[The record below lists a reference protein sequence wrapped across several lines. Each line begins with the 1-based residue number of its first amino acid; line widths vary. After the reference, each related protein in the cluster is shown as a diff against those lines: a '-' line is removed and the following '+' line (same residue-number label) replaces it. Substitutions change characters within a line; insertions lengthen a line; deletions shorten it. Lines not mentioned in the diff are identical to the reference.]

1 MCGKSEIEI
10 SIHRKY
16 IENPEQKSPGIVFF
30 RHPYYNKQDKLC
42 PGGEATEPGRA
53 QTKEG
58 MTMYIA
64 DLHIHSRYS
73 RATSKDCTPEHLEL
87 WARRKGIHIVGTGD
101 FTHPAWR
108 EELREK
114 LKPAE
119 DGLYVLKDEYR
130 IEDETVRGSMTPR
143 FVVTGE
149 ISSIYKKGGR
159 VRKVHSLIL
168 LPGLEAAE
176 EIAGRLEEIGN
187 IHSDGRPILGL
198 SCHDLLE
205 ILLTSCPESIYVPA
219 HIWTPHFSLFGA
231 FSGFDTVEECFED
244 LTPYIRAVETGLS
257 SDPPMNWRVSALDR
271 YHLISNSDAHS
282 PAKLGREANLLD
294 IEMSY
299 EGLRKAIQDG
309 EGLYG
314 TIEFFPEEGKYH
326 LDGHRKCGLCLSP
339 SETEKYGGVCPVC
352 GRKITIGVSHR
363 VEELSDRP
371 ENYVKP
377 DGAAFESMVP
387 LPEVIGASLG
397 HSAASRKVLREYED
411 MLGKLGPEFEILR
424 TIPQEDIQRAAGHRV
439 AQGIMRLR
447 QGKVERIPGFDGEY
461 GTIRLFTAEEL
472 ENTDGQMDF
481 FSLIGVE
488 PETLAKGQREE
499 KNALLG
505 KEQADGSVVPE
516 EGPRAELKDQKD
528 GGGAPSLN
536 PEQREAVRKICRHLA
551 VVAGPGTGKTKTL
564 VSRIQYLLEHR
575 KVKPSEITAVTFT
588 NQAAGEMRER
598 LKKELGSRRVS
609 GLQIGTFHSIC
620 LHFLKKAGVGFSL
633 ASEAQCRQMAGE
645 AVSEAGGPIS
655 VGKFLESLSRKQAG
669 LSVGEEEPFRQAEEL
684 YKKKKQERGLLDFDD
699 LLLETLRLLEG
710 GASAGKQFTC
720 LLIDEFQ
727 DIDPLQYRLVRAWDR
742 EARELFVIGD
752 PNQSIYGFRGA
763 DAGCFERLR
772 ADVEETGGE
781 FCLVELKENY
791 RSTPQI
797 LEAARRMQGCELLH
811 PNCPGGAPVRLLRAG
826 SELGEAIF
834 IAREIGRMAGG
845 IGMLEAQE
853 LSGSRERQTRSFDEI
868 AVLTRTHRQADLVEM
883 CLRKEGIPYIVA
895 GREGFLEDDKV
906 QGSICFFQYLED
918 PENESAAQTA
928 SELLLGLSW
937 NQLTEEMVRTMAEK
951 YRPLFEKKKPGK
963 FLEMWMEDQGLQRE
977 GAVKKLAAM
986 TVFYTTMPEFLQD
999 LVLGVESDL
1008 KRCGGKNYTSG
1019 AVTLMTLHGSKGLE
1033 FPAVFIYGA
1042 REGNIPLENEK
1053 RPTDEEEERR
1063 LLYVGMTRAKEE
1075 LILTCSGEESRF
1087 LAGLPETALVREKEM
1102 PVKKEETCHQ
1112 MSLFELGN

>member
-1 MCGKSEIEI
+1 
-10 SIHRKY
+10 
-16 IENPEQKSPGIVFF
+16 
-30 RHPYYNKQDKLC
+30 
-42 PGGEATEPGRA
+42 
-53 QTKEG
+53 
-58 MTMYIA
+58 MYIA

-73 RATSKDCTPEHLEL
+73 RATSRDCTPEHLDL
-87 WARRKGIHIVGTGD
+87 WARRKGIHLVGTGD

-149 ISSIYKKGGR
+149 ISSIYKKDGR

-244 LTPYIRAVETGLS
+244 LTPCIHAVETGLS

-271 YHLISNSDAHS
+271 FHLISNSDAHS

-299 EGLRKAIQDG
+299 GGLQRAIQEG
-309 EGLYG
+309 EGLQG

-326 LDGHRKCGLCLSP
+326 LDGHRKCGLCLTP
-339 SETEKYGGVCPVC
+339 SETETYGGVCPVC

-363 VEELSDRP
+363 VEELADRP
-371 ENYVKP
+371 EDFVKP
-377 DGAAFESMVP
+377 GGAAFESLVP

-397 HSAASRKVLREYED
+397 HSAASRKVQREYEE

-424 TIPQEDIQRAAGHRV
+424 TIPEEEIQKAAGRRI

-461 GTIRLFTAEEL
+461 GTIRLFTADEL

-488 PETLAKGQREE
+488 PEMSEKEKREE
-499 KNALLG
+499 KSVPYGETPAH
-505 KEQADGSVVPE
+505 DGVNTGES
-516 EGPRAELKDQKD
+516 PRADRQEQKD
-528 GGGAPSLN
+528 AGGSPTLN
-536 PEQREAVRKICRHLA
+536 PKQQEAVQKICRHLA

-598 LKKELGSRRVS
+598 LKKELGSRRIS

-620 LHFLKKAGVGFSL
+620 LHFLQKAGVDFTL
-633 ASEAQCRQMAGE
+633 AGEAQCRKIAGE
-645 AVSEAGGPIS
+645 AVSEAGLS
-655 VGKFLESLSRKQAG
+655 VGAGKFLENLSRRQAG
-669 LSVGEEEPFRQAEEL
+669 LSVCEEEPFRRAEEL
-684 YKKKKQERGLLDFDD
+684 YKEKKRERKLLDFDD
-699 LLLETLRLLEG
+699 LLLETLRLLESG
-710 GASAGKQFTC
+710 VPAGKQFTC

-727 DIDPLQYRLVRAWDR
+727 DIDPLQYRLVRAWDK

-763 DAGCFERLR
+763 DAGCFEKLR
-772 ADVEETGGE
+772 ADVEEAGGE
-781 FCLVELKENY
+781 LCLVELKENY

-797 LEAARRMQGCELLH
+797 LEAACRMQGCGLLH
-811 PNCPGGAPVRLLRAG
+811 PNRPERAPVRLLQAD

-834 IAREIGRMAGG
+834 IAREIGRMTGG

-868 AVLTRTHRQADLVEM
+868 AVLARTHRQADLVEL
-883 CLRKEGIPYIVA
+883 CLRKEGIPYTVA
-895 GREGFLEDDKV
+895 GRESFLEDEKV
-906 QGSICFFQYLED
+906 QGSICFFQYLEN
-918 PENESAAQTA
+918 PENVPAAQTA
-928 SELLLGLSW
+928 AELLQGLPW
-937 NQLTEEMVRTMAEK
+937 NDLTAELIRTMGEK
-951 YRPLFEKKKPGK
+951 YRPLFAKKKPAK
-963 FLEMWMEDQGLQRE
+963 FLELWMEDQGLQGE
-977 GAVKKLAAM
+977 AVKKLAAM
-986 TVFYTTMPEFLQD
+986 TVFYRTMPEFLQD
-999 LVLGVESDL
+999 LLLGVESDL
-1008 KRCGGKNYTSG
+1008 KRCGGKTYASG

-1042 REGNIPLENEK
+1042 REGNIPLENGK
-1053 RPTDEEEERR
+1053 RPSDEAEEQR

-1075 LILTCSGEESRF
+1075 LILTCSGKESGF
-1087 LAGLPETALVREKEM
+1087 LAALPETVLSRERETHR
-1102 PVKKEETCHQ
+1102 KKEEACHQ
-1112 MSLFELGN
+1112 MSLFEMGN

>member
-1 MCGKSEIEI
+1 MYFSAIHIIINKI
-10 SIHRKY
+10 SPAR
-16 IENPEQKSPGIVFF
+16 ESGAVE
-30 RHPYYNKQDKLC
+30 
-42 PGGEATEPGRA
+42 TGRA

-58 MTMYIA
+58 MIMYIA

-73 RATSKDCTPEHLEL
+73 RATSKDCTPEHLDL

-108 EELREK
+108 EELKEK

-244 LTPYIRAVETGLS
+244 LTPYIHAVETGLS

-299 EGLRKAIQDG
+299 EGLCRAIQDG
-309 EGLYG
+309 TGLQG

-326 LDGHRKCGLCLSP
+326 LDGHRKCGLCLTP

-363 VEELSDRP
+363 VEELADRP
-371 ENYVKP
+371 EDYVRT
-377 DGAAFESMVP
+377 DGAAFESLVP

-397 HSAASRKVLREYED
+397 HSSVSRKVLREYEE

-424 TIPQEDIQRAAGHRV
+424 TIPQEDIQKAAGHRI

-461 GTIRLFTAEEL
+461 GTIRLFTADEL

-488 PETLAKGQREE
+488 PEALEKGQREAQPVLSE
-499 KNALLG
+499 KEPVSAL
-505 KEQADGSVVPE
+505 KEEQTERQEVTA
-516 EGPRAELKDQKD
+516 
-528 GGGAPSLN
+528 GGAPSLN
-536 PEQREAVRKICRHLA
+536 PEQREAVRRICRHLA

-620 LHFLKKAGVGFSL
+620 LHFLRKAGVEFFL

-645 AVSEAGGPIS
+645 AVSEAGLS
-655 VGKFLESLSRKQAG
+655 VGAGKFLESLSRKQAG
-669 LSVGEEEPFRQAEEL
+669 LSVYEEERFRQAEEL
-684 YKKKKQERGLLDFDD
+684 YKKKKQEMRLLDFDD

-710 GASAGKQFTC
+710 GAPAGKQFTC

-742 EARELFVIGD
+742 DARELFVIGD

-772 ADVEETGGE
+772 ADVEAAGGE
-781 FCLVELKENY
+781 FCLVELRENY

-797 LEAARRMQGCELLH
+797 LEAARRTQGCEPLH
-811 PNCPGGAPVRLLRAG
+811 PNCPEGAPVRLLRAG

-834 IAREIGRMAGG
+834 IAKEIGRMAGG

-853 LSGSRERQTRSFDEI
+853 LSGSKERQTRSFDEI
-868 AVLTRTHRQADLVEM
+868 AVLARTHRQADLVEM

-906 QGSICFFQYLED
+906 QGSICFFQYLEN
-918 PENESAAQTA
+918 PENESAAQMA
-928 SELLLGLSW
+928 AELLLGLSW
-937 NQLTEEMVRTMAEK
+937 NQLTEEMIRAMAEK

-963 FLEMWMEDQGLQRE
+963 FLEMWMEEQGLQKE
-977 GAVKKLAAM
+977 DAVKKLAAM
-986 TVFYTTMPEFLQD
+986 TVFYKTMPDFLRD

-1053 RPTDEEEERR
+1053 RPSDEEEERR

-1087 LAGLPETALVREKEM
+1087 LAELPETVLKREKEI

-1112 MSLFELGN
+1112 MSLFELEN

>member
-1 MCGKSEIEI
+1 MCGNSEIEI

-108 EELREK
+108 EELKEK

-244 LTPYIRAVETGLS
+244 LTPYIHAVETGLS

-299 EGLRKAIQDG
+299 EGLRRAIQDG

-326 LDGHRKCGLCLSP
+326 LDGHRKCGLCLTP
-339 SETEKYGGVCPVC
+339 SETERYGGVCPVC

-363 VEELSDRP
+363 VEELADRP
-371 ENYVKP
+371 EDYIKP
-377 DGAAFESMVP
+377 DGAAFESLVP

-447 QGKVERIPGFDGEY
+447 QGKVQRIPGFDGEY

-481 FSLIGVE
+481 FSFIGVE
-488 PETLAKGQREE
+488 PETLEKGKREAQPVLSE
-499 KNALLG
+499 KEPVSALK
-505 KEQADGSVVPE
+505 KEQTERQEA
-516 EGPRAELKDQKD
+516 AA
-528 GGGAPSLN
+528 GGAPSLN
-536 PEQREAVRKICRHLA
+536 PEQREAVQKICRHLA

-564 VSRIQYLLEHR
+564 VSRIQYFLERR

-645 AVSEAGGPIS
+645 AVSEAGLS
-655 VGKFLESLSRKQAG
+655 VSAGKFLESLSRKQAG
-669 LSVGEEEPFRQAEEL
+669 LSVCEAEPFRQAEEL

-727 DIDPLQYRLVRAWDR
+727 DIDSLQYRLVRAWDR

-797 LEAARRMQGCELLH
+797 LEAARRMQGCELLR
-811 PNCPGGAPVRLLRAG
+811 PNCQEGAPVRLLRAG

-928 SELLLGLSW
+928 AELLLGLSW

-986 TVFYTTMPEFLQD
+986 TVFYRTMPEFLQD

>member
-108 EELREK
+108 EELKEK

-244 LTPYIRAVETGLS
+244 LTPYIHAVETGLS

-299 EGLRKAIQDG
+299 EGLRRAIQDG

-363 VEELSDRP
+363 VEELADRP
-371 ENYVKP
+371 EDYIKP
-377 DGAAFESMVP
+377 DGAAFESLVP

-536 PEQREAVRKICRHLA
+536 PEQREAVQKICRHLV

-564 VSRIQYLLEHR
+564 VSRIQYLLERR

-620 LHFLKKAGVGFSL
+620 LHFLQKAGVGFSL

-645 AVSEAGGPIS
+645 AVSEEGLS
-655 VGKFLESLSRKQAG
+655 VSAGKFLESLSRKQTG
-669 LSVGEEEPFRQAEEL
+669 LSVCEAEPFRQAEEL
-684 YKKKKQERGLLDFDD
+684 YKKKKQEMRLLDFDD

-797 LEAARRMQGCELLH
+797 LEAARRMQGCELLR

-853 LSGSRERQTRSFDEI
+853 LSGSRERQTRPFDEI

-928 SELLLGLSW
+928 AELLLGLSW

-986 TVFYTTMPEFLQD
+986 TVFYRTMPEFLQD

-1112 MSLFELGN
+1112 MSLFELGD